1 MFFSPGDDAA
11 WKRPTPDAQAIK
23 SGAKLRKVATP
34 PEEKKAPASSSG
46 GGGLLGNEVDKILNL
61 RAKIAADS
69 ESSSEG
75 SSDWDD

>member
-1 MFFSPGDDAA
+1 MSSPSS
-11 WKRPTPDAQAIK
+11 R
-23 SGAKLRKVATP
+23 
-34 PEEKKAPASSSG
+34 SSSG